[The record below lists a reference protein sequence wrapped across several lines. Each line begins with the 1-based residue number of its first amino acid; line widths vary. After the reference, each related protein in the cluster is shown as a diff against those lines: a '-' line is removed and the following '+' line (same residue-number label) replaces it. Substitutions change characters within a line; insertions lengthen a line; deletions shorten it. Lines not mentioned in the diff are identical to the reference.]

1 MKIHIIVLT
10 DHDDS
15 TKCHAFYDE
24 EKAIAFAAQQNRI
37 GLWKDI
43 DQYEV
48 EVK

>member
-1 MKIHIIVLT
+1 MTIHVIVLT

-15 TKCHAFYDE
+15 TKCYAFDTE

-37 GLWKDI
+37 GLWQNI

-48 EVK
+48 VVQ